1 MGKTTTTKD
10 PVTESKSRK
19 SCESISSHKVTK
31 HPTKPH
37 GQTRAE
43 ALNAV
48 ELPKSADGL
57 TADQLTENQ
66 KHVFKRHCQEMY
78 GHRFSDKRKLPANS
92 LEAATS
98 QLAAKMQE
106 KLAQRK
112 KDKQKKKETNK

>member
-1 MGKTTTTKD
+1 MGKTSSTKD
-10 PVTESKSRK
+10 TEKSSKIH
-19 SCESISSHKVTK
+19 ESGPSHKLEKKSTQ
-31 HPTKPH
+31 PH
-37 GQTRAE
+37 GQSRSE
-43 ALNAV
+43 ALRSV

-78 GHRFSDKRKLPANS
+78 GHRFSDKRKIPANS

-112 KDKQKKKETNK
+112 KEKKKLNKS